1 MADKP
6 LSGIKVVELTTYVA
20 APICGRTL
28 SDLGASVIKIENLSG
43 DPWRWSGN
51 SMGMP
56 QVDEENPVYEFY
68 NKGKE
73 NIALNLKTP
82 AGMEVFFKLL
92 EDADIFI
99 TNTREKSLKK
109 LGIDYESLSKRFPA
123 LIYGT
128 ITGYGGKG
136 PDAGKPGFD
145 NVAFWCV
152 PGYMTDLSY
161 TENTYPIAPAT
172 GVGDTVTG
180 PSLAAGILAALHARE
195 KTGKGDFV
203 TVSLYSNA
211 IWTMAGM
218 VIPTQARYGRIMPSS
233 RFRGLPFANNYRGSD
248 GERFML
254 SIVDIPKQL
263 RALYE
268 VIGRPD
274 LMDDPRFNTSQSAC
288 ANRQELFDIMDAII
302 ATRPTDEWIQRFQ
315 ERDIVCSKMGHF
327 SEVCKS
333 EQAWANDYL
342 EEHSFRNGASVAFP
356 TCPIRLDSI
365 GPYENRSAA
374 LCGENTVE
382 VLRRLG
388 YSDEEIEGILSSG
401 AANQHA

>member
-1 MADKP
+1 MEN
-6 LSGIKVVELTTYVA
+6 SA
-20 APICGRTL
+20 A
-28 SDLGASVIKIENLSG
+28 
-43 DPWRWSGN
+43 
-51 SMGMP
+51 
-56 QVDEENPVYEFY
+56 
-68 NKGKE
+68 
-73 NIALNLKTP
+73 
-82 AGMEVFFKLL
+82 
-92 EDADIFI
+92 
-99 TNTREKSLKK
+99 
-109 LGIDYESLSKRFPA
+109 
-123 LIYGT
+123 
-128 ITGYGGKG
+128 
-136 PDAGKPGFD
+136 
-145 NVAFWCV
+145 
-152 PGYMTDLSY
+152 
-161 TENTYPIAPAT
+161 
-172 GVGDTVTG
+172 
-180 PSLAAGILAALHARE
+180 
-195 KTGKGDFV
+195 
-203 TVSLYSNA
+203 
-211 IWTMAGM
+211 
-218 VIPTQARYGRIMPSS
+218 
-233 RFRGLPFANNYRGSD
+233 
-248 GERFML
+248 FML

-288 ANRQELFDIMDAII
+288 ANRQELFDIMEAII
-302 ATRPTDEWIQRFQ
+302 ATRPADEWIQRFQ